1 MNKIELM
8 DGAMGS
14 ELIQRGL
21 HLPKY
26 IWSAQA
32 NIEAQEIVYQI
43 HKEYIDA
50 GADYITTNTF
60 RSTPRSYQ
68 KIGLNQEDATQTAEI
83 SLKNAVFQAK
93 KVSDNK
99 CKVLGSIA
107 PLEDCYRPNLFP
119 GVNVAKEEF
128 MQIGKWLVESKV
140 DILLLET
147 MNSIVETKAC
157 LDSISSYDIPIW
169 VSFVLKDDK
178 HILSGEKLADA
189 IKLLSDYNVDTLLI
203 NCNPLNR
210 TGNALSI
217 ISKTWNKRWGIYP
230 NLGLGEPSPDGI
242 IKEIYSDEEF
252 LYTCN
257 HAIKL
262 GASIIGGCCGS
273 SPRHIKLL
281 KNRVIR

>member
-1 MNKIELM
+1 MPKIKII

-14 ELIQRGL
+14 ELIQKGL

-50 GADYITTNTF
+50 GANYITTNTF
-60 RSTPRSYQ
+60 RSTPRSYK
-68 KIGLNQEDATQTAEI
+68 KIGLNQEEATQTAEI

-107 PLEDCYRPNLFP
+107 PLEDCYSPNLFP
-119 GVNVAKEEF
+119 GVNAAKEEF
-128 MQIGKWLVESKV
+128 MQIGSWLVESGI
-140 DILLLET
+140 DIILLET

-157 LDSISSYDIPIW
+157 LDAISSYDIPIW

-178 HILSGEKLADA
+178 HILSGEKLTQA
-189 IKLLSDYNVDTLLI
+189 IELLSDYNVDTLLI
-203 NCNPLNR
+203 NCNPLKR
-210 TGNALSI
+210 TKNALST
-217 ISKTWNKRWGIYP
+217 ISAMWNKRWGIYP
-230 NLGLGEPSPDGI
+230 NLGLGEPSPDGNI
-242 IKEIYSDEEF
+242 QEIHSDEEF
-252 LYTCN
+252 LSICKQ
-257 HAIKL
+257 AIKL

-273 SPRHIKLL
+273 SPKHIKLL
-281 KNRVIR
+281 SDKVI